1 MLDLTDF
8 KRDLSELTDR
18 LGNAQDCLDVPAL
31 KARQQDLEQLASQP
45 DFWDDQKQAQAKMRQ
60 LDEVKAQLEQLAKWQ
75 GAVAD
80 AEATVE
86 IYGLEPDEELLAES
100 DGALKQ
106 LRADL
111 DRWELERLL
120 SGPYDKEG
128 AVISINAGAGG
139 TDAQDWAL
147 MLMRMYTRWAEDHGM
162 KVTVDELSE
171 GEEAGIKSCTIE
183 IEGRYAYG
191 YLRNEKG
198 THRLV
203 RISPFNANDKRQ
215 TSFAGVEVMP
225 KIEEEVKLDIPEKDL
240 EITTSRS
247 GGAGGQNV
255 NKVETAVRILH
266 IPTGLFVRCTQERSQ
281 LQNKEKAMALLMAK
295 LLVIA
300 QEQRAAE
307 IADIRGDIVEAAWGN
322 QIRNYVFHPY
332 QMVKDLRTQHETTD
346 VQGVMDGDLDPF
358 IQSLLHAGVEV
369 AGGGGD
375 D

>member
-1 MLDLTDF
+1 
-8 KRDLSELTDR
+8 
-18 LGNAQDCLDVPAL
+18 
-31 KARQQDLEQLASQP
+31 
-45 DFWDDQKQAQAKMRQ
+45 MRQ
-60 LDEVKAQLEQLAKWQ
+60 LDEVKAQLEQLARWRALV
-75 GAVAD
+75 GD
-80 AEATVE
+80 AEATLE
-86 IYGLEPDEELLAES
+86 LHELEPDAELLAEA
-100 DGALKQ
+100 DRGLQ
-106 LRADL
+106 GLRSEL

-139 TDAQDWAL
+139 TDAQDWAQ
-147 MLMRMYTRWAEDHGM
+147 MLLRMYTRWAEDHGM

-171 GEEAGIKSCTIE
+171 GEEAGIKSATIE
-183 IEGRYAYG
+183 IDGRYAYG

-266 IPTGLFVRCTQERSQ
+266 IPTGLAVRCTQERSQ

-307 IADIRGDIVEAAWGN
+307 IADIRGDMVEAAWGN

-369 AGGGGD
+369 GADGGSD

>member
-1 MLDLTDF
+1 
-8 KRDLSELTDR
+8 
-18 LGNAQDCLDVPAL
+18 
-31 KARQQDLEQLASQP
+31 
-45 DFWDDQKQAQAKMRQ
+45 MRQ
-60 LDEVKAQLEQLAKWQ
+60 LDDVKAQLEQLRTWRAS
-75 GAVAD
+75 VDD
-80 AEATVE
+80 AAATLE
-86 IYGLEPDEELLAES
+86 LYDLEPDDALLEEANGGLQELRLA
-100 DGALKQ
+100 
-106 LRADL
+106 L

-120 SGPYDKEG
+120 SGTYDQEG

-147 MLMRMYTRWAEDHGM
+147 MLMRMYTRWAEDRGM

-183 IEGRYAYG
+183 VEGRYAYG

-225 KIEEEVKLDIPEKDL
+225 KIEEEVDIDIPDKDL
-240 EITTSRS
+240 EVTTSRS

-266 IPTGLFVRCTQERSQ
+266 VPTGLAVRCTQERSQ
-281 LQNKEKAMALLMAK
+281 LQNKEKAMALLKAK

-332 QMVKDLRTQHETTD
+332 QMVKDLRTNEETTD

-358 IQSLLHAGVEV
+358 IQALLRQGVDAVSDE
-369 AGGGGD
+369 AA
-375 D
+375 